1 MWVPGAGGGKGRG
14 REAGAGS
21 SSGSSRGVG
30 ARGGGQEARNVVEPP
45 TRPCPDLRNPGRDPR
60 NSCAPSR
67 WHTLILLPV
76 LSIDPVPDPA
86 QGRGT
91 RRSASPD
98 PPLGALG
105 SKKPAAPG
113 ALRAPSLPRASR
125 KTASGLALK
134 LELQRAPPCLERN
147 QTFWLCDLRQVH
159 RPLCA
164 VAPSSVWWELE
175 CRPLCEFPRALP

>member
-1 MWVPGAGGGKGRG
+1 MSAGVLVCRELPQSGQLLLRVAANGCVFPAAVGRG
-14 REAGAGS
+14 
-21 SSGSSRGVG
+21 GVG
-30 ARGGGQEARNVVEPP
+30 RQVPAAPAALREGWGRGGGGQEARNVVEPP
-45 TRPCPDLRNPGRDPR
+45 PRPCPDLRNPGRDPR

-134 LELQRAPPCLERN
+134 LELQRAP
-147 QTFWLCDLRQVH
+147 
-159 RPLCA
+159 
-164 VAPSSVWWELE
+164 
-175 CRPLCEFPRALP
+175 RA